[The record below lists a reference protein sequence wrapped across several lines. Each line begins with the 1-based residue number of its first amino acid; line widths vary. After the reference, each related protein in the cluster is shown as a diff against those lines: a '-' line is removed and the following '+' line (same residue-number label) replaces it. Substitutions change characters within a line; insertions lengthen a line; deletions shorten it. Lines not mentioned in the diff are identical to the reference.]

1 MSGHARA
8 LTVTEKRD
16 ERRDLGTRMP
26 GVWTQATRDRVLAQ
40 RRDANG
46 AELPRKAD
54 ATLVD
59 DRQPEPGQAD
69 AGGTLAHLADEIAA
83 LEERLAAEGAC
94 APDVRDLIARMREHV
109 MDLYRRCGRRRP
121 RGRSR

>member
-8 LTVTEKRD
+8 LTVTEQGD

-26 GVWTQATRDRVLAQ
+26 GVWTQATRDRFLAH
-40 RRDANG
+40 RRNAVG
-46 AELPRKAD
+46 AQPPLKGETKV
-54 ATLVD
+54 VD
-59 DRQPEPGQAD
+59 DRQPEPAQAD

-109 MDLYRRCGRRRP
+109 MDLHRRRRGRRS